1 VKYAERNLFEIS
13 ATMESILT
21 RMLIILSFQLV
32 MVGRTTP
39 IKAAMVAKEGNRGPE
54 WGDLTIES

>member
-1 VKYAERNLFEIS
+1 
-13 ATMESILT
+13 MESVLT
-21 RMLIILSFQLV
+21 RMLIRLSFQLV

-39 IKAAMVAKEGNRGPE
+39 VKAAMVAKEGNRGPE